1 MIGGGTLLS
10 SFHSQNPEDGCGVDE
25 LLLVLLD
32 ADVVG
37 AVVDVDVAVLR
48 PQPHRR
54 LLRLL
59 QVAVVRGAA
68 SARRW
73 GRSRGDLLG
82 ISPITLQHQWND
94 SRQGCMNYPLPQR
107 R

>member
-1 MIGGGTLLS
+1 MGKSCSLNHVIGGGTLLS
-10 SFHSQNPEDGCGVDE
+10 SFHSQNAEDGCWVDE

-37 AVVDVDVAVLR
+37 AVVDVDVSVLR

-68 SARRW
+68 AARRW
-73 GRSRGDLLG
+73 GRSRRGDLLG
-82 ISPITLQHQWND
+82 ISPITY
-94 SRQGCMNYPLPQR
+94 SRTSME
-107 R
+107 

>member
-1 MIGGGTLLS
+1 M
-10 SFHSQNPEDGCGVDE
+10 DE
-25 LLLVLLD
+25 LLLVFLD

-59 QVAVVRGAA
+59 LLQVAVVRGAA
-68 SARRW
+68 APARLRW
-73 GRSRGDLLG
+73 GRSSRGDLLLG
-82 ISPITLQHQWND
+82 IGHITYNT
-94 SRQGCMNYPLPQR
+94 STVS
-107 R
+107 

>member
-1 MIGGGTLLS
+1 MPRKRGCRGICEWGKSYSLDHVIGGGTLLS
-10 SFHSQNPEDGCGVDE
+10 SFHSQDAEDGCGVDE

-59 QVAVVRGAA
+59 LQVAVVRGAA
-68 SARRW
+68 AARRW
-73 GRSRGDLLG
+73 GRRRRGNLLG
-82 ISPITLQHQWND
+82 
-94 SRQGCMNYPLPQR
+94 
-107 R
+107 

>member
-1 MIGGGTLLS
+1 M
-10 SFHSQNPEDGCGVDE
+10 DE
-25 LLLVLLD
+25 LLLVLFD

-59 QVAVVRGAA
+59 RLQVAVVRSAA
-68 SARRW
+68 APARRRW
-73 GRSRGDLLG
+73 GRSRRGDLLG
-82 ISPITLQHQWND
+82 VGHIT
-94 SRQGCMNYPLPQR
+94 
-107 R
+107 

>member
-1 MIGGGTLLS
+1 M
-10 SFHSQNPEDGCGVDE
+10 DE

-59 QVAVVRGAA
+59 LQVAVVRGAA
-68 SARRW
+68 AAWRW
-73 GRSRGDLLG
+73 GRRRRGNLLG
-82 ISPITLQHQWND
+82 
-94 SRQGCMNYPLPQR
+94 
-107 R
+107 

>member
-1 MIGGGTLLS
+1 M
-10 SFHSQNPEDGCGVDE
+10 DE
-25 LLLVLLD
+25 LFLVLLD

-68 SARRW
+68 AARLG
-73 GRSRGDLLG
+73 GRRRRGNL
-82 ISPITLQHQWND
+82 
-94 SRQGCMNYPLPQR
+94 
-107 R
+107 

>member
-1 MIGGGTLLS
+1 M
-10 SFHSQNPEDGCGVDE
+10 DE

-59 QVAVVRGAA
+59 LQVAVVRGAA
-68 SARRW
+68 AARRW
-73 GRSRGDLLG
+73 GRRRRGNLLG
-82 ISPITLQHQWND
+82 
-94 SRQGCMNYPLPQR
+94 
-107 R
+107 